1 MLQIA
6 KILKSNGTDGGL
18 LIGVHDIEV
27 GQIDLQEPVFIEFD
41 GLPVP
46 FFIQDLQQRGNSKAI
61 IHLNDID
68 SLADAEEVVGR
79 ALYIEGEWEEEEEM
93 DFTGWTLLNRGER
106 VGTVTGMEPIPGNLC
121 LYVRPDRH
129 SPTRSANLGST
140 SSSFAGSTGE
150 SLVPLHPDLILSADP
165 AARTLDLDL
174 PDGLL

>member
-18 LIGVHDIEV
+18 LIGVRDIEV

-46 FFIQDLQQRGNSKAI
+46 FFIQDLQQRGTSKAI
-61 IHLNDID
+61 IHLNDIT

-79 ALYIEGEWEEEEEM
+79 AVYIEGEWEEEEEL
-93 DFTGWTLLNRGER
+93 DFTGWTLLNRGVR

-121 LYVRPDRH
+121 LYVGD
-129 SPTRSANLGST
+129 A
-140 SSSFAGSTGE
+140 
-150 SLVPLHPDLILSADP
+150 LVPLHEDLILSAD
-165 AARTLDLDL
+165 AATRTLDLDL
-174 PDGLL
+174 PEGLL